1 MTKAEL
7 VEKVAERVKLSRK
20 QAVDVVN
27 AMTQS
32 ISDSLAEGNKV
43 EIRGFGSFRV
53 RDRKARTAYN
63 PRSRVEVEVPAK
75 KVPFFIAGKDL
86 RKVVDGEGY

>member
-7 VEKVAERVKLSRK
+7 VEKLANKSKLSRK
-20 QAVDVVN
+20 QAVDVIN

-43 EIRGFGSFRV
+43 EIRGFGSFCV
-53 RDRKARTAYN
+53 RDRRARTAYN
-63 PRSRVEVEVPAK
+63 PRSRVEVKVPAK
-75 KVPFFIAGKDL
+75 RVPFFKAGNDL
-86 RKVVDGEGY
+86 KRIVDGGGF

>member
-7 VEKVAERVKLSRK
+7 VVKLANKSKLSRK

-32 ISDSLAEGNKV
+32 ISDSLAIGNKV
-43 EIRGFGSFRV
+43 EIRGFGSFHIRE
-53 RDRKARTAYN
+53 RKERIAHN
-63 PRSRVEVEVPAK
+63 PRSGEWVEVPAK
-75 KVPFFIAGKDL
+75 KVPFFKAGNDL
-86 RKVVDGEGY
+86 RKMVDG

>member
-7 VEKVAERVKLSRK
+7 VGKLANKSKLSRK

-32 ISDSLAEGNKV
+32 ISDSLATGNKV
-43 EIRGFGSFRV
+43 EIRGFGSFHIRE
-53 RDRKARTAYN
+53 RNARIAHN
-63 PRSRVEVEVPAK
+63 PRSREIVEVPAK
-75 KVPFFIAGKDL
+75 RVPFFKAGNDL
-86 RKVVDGEGY
+86 RKVVDG

>member
-7 VEKVAERVKLSRK
+7 VVKLANKSKLSRK

-32 ISDSLAEGNKV
+32 ISDSLATGNKV
-43 EIRGFGSFRV
+43 EIRGFGSFVIRE
-53 RDRKARTAYN
+53 RNARIAHN
-63 PRSRVEVEVPAK
+63 PRSREIVEVPAK
-75 KVPFFIAGKDL
+75 RVPFFKAGNDL
-86 RKVVDGEGY
+86 RKVVDG

>member
-7 VEKVAERVKLSRK
+7 VGKLANKSKLSRK

-32 ISDSLAEGNKV
+32 ISDSLATGNKV
-43 EIRGFGSFRV
+43 EIRGFGSFQIRE
-53 RDRKARTAYN
+53 RNARIAHN
-63 PRSRVEVEVPAK
+63 PRSREIVEVPAK
-75 KVPFFIAGKDL
+75 RVPFFKAGNDL
-86 RKVVDGEGY
+86 RKVVDG

>member
-7 VEKVAERVKLSRK
+7 VVKLANKSKLSRK

-32 ISDSLAEGNKV
+32 ISDSLATGNKV
-43 EIRGFGSFRV
+43 EIRGFGSFVIRE
-53 RDRKARTAYN
+53 RNARIVHN
-63 PRSRVEVEVPAK
+63 PRSRERVEVPAK
-75 KVPFFIAGKDL
+75 RVPFFKAGNDL
-86 RKVVDGEGY
+86 RKVVDG

>member
-7 VEKVAERVKLSRK
+7 VGKLANKSKLSRK

-32 ISDSLAEGNKV
+32 ISDSLATGNKV
-43 EIRGFGSFRV
+43 EIRGFGSFVIRE
-53 RDRKARTAYN
+53 RNARIAHN
-63 PRSRVEVEVPAK
+63 PRSREIVEVPAK
-75 KVPFFIAGKDL
+75 RGPFFKAGNDL
-86 RKVVDGEGY
+86 RKVVDG

>member
-7 VEKVAERVKLSRK
+7 VEKLADKSKLSRK
-20 QAVDVVN
+20 QAVDVIN

-43 EIRGFGSFRV
+43 EIRGFGSFRI

-75 KVPFFIAGKDL
+75 KVPFFKAGNDL
-86 RKVVDGEGY
+86 KKMVDGEDY

>member
-7 VEKVAERVKLSRK
+7 VEKLANKSKLSRK
-20 QAVDVVN
+20 QAVDVIN

-75 KVPFFIAGKDL
+75 KAPFFKPGNDL
-86 RKVVDGEGY
+86 KKLVDGVG

>member
-7 VEKVAERVKLSRK
+7 VGKLANKSKLSRK

-32 ISDSLAEGNKV
+32 ICDSLATGNKV
-43 EIRGFGSFRV
+43 EIRGFGSFHIRE
-53 RDRKARTAYN
+53 RKERIVHN
-63 PRSRVEVEVPAK
+63 PRSGEWVEVPAK
-75 KVPFFIAGKDL
+75 KVPFFKAGNDL
-86 RKVVDGEGY
+86 RKMVDG

>member
-7 VEKVAERVKLSRK
+7 VGKLANKSKLSRK

-32 ISDSLAEGNKV
+32 ISDSLAGGNKV
-43 EIRGFGSFRV
+43 EIRGFGSFVIRE
-53 RDRKARTAYN
+53 RNARIAHN
-63 PRSRVEVEVPAK
+63 PRSREIVEVPAK
-75 KVPFFIAGKDL
+75 RVPFFKAGNDL
-86 RKVVDGEGY
+86 RKVVDG

>member
-7 VEKVAERVKLSRK
+7 VGKLANKSKLSRK

-32 ISDSLAEGNKV
+32 ISDSLATGNKV
-43 EIRGFGSFRV
+43 EIRGFGSFVIRE
-53 RDRKARTAYN
+53 RNARIVHN
-63 PRSRVEVEVPAK
+63 PRSREIVEVPAK
-75 KVPFFIAGKDL
+75 RVPFFKAGNDL
-86 RKVVDGEGY
+86 RKVVDG

>member
-7 VEKVAERVKLSRK
+7 VEKLANKNKLSRK
-20 QAVDVVN
+20 QAIDVIN
-27 AMTQS
+27 AITQS

-43 EIRGFGSFRV
+43 EIRGFGSFRI

-63 PRSRVEVEVPAK
+63 PISRVEVEVPAK
-75 KVPFFIAGKDL
+75 KVPYFTAGKDL
-86 RKVVDGEGY
+86 RKVVDEVS

>member
-7 VEKVAERVKLSRK
+7 VVKLANKSKLSRK

-32 ISDSLAEGNKV
+32 ISDSLAGGNKV
-43 EIRGFGSFRV
+43 EIRGFGSFVIRE
-53 RDRKARTAYN
+53 RNARIAHN
-63 PRSRVEVEVPAK
+63 PRSREIVEVPAK
-75 KVPFFIAGKDL
+75 RVPFFKAGNDL
-86 RKVVDGEGY
+86 RKVVDG

>member
-7 VEKVAERVKLSRK
+7 VGKLANKSKLSRK

-32 ISDSLAEGNKV
+32 ISDSLAGGDKV
-43 EIRGFGSFRV
+43 EIRGFGSFVIRE
-53 RDRKARTAYN
+53 RNARIAHN
-63 PRSRVEVEVPAK
+63 PRSREIVEVPAK
-75 KVPFFIAGKDL
+75 RVPFFKAGNDL
-86 RKVVDGEGY
+86 RKVVDG

>member
-7 VEKVAERVKLSRK
+7 VVKLANKSKLSRK

-32 ISDSLAEGNKV
+32 ISDSLATGNKV
-43 EIRGFGSFRV
+43 EIRGFGSFVIRERNARV
-53 RDRKARTAYN
+53 AHN
-63 PRSRVEVEVPAK
+63 PRSREMVEVPAK
-75 KVPFFIAGKDL
+75 RVPFFKAGNNL
-86 RKVVDGEGY
+86 RKVVDR